1 VVVGGSRGLG
11 RHLAL
16 RALGR
21 GDRVLATGRSGDDLA
36 RLAAAPGEGLRERL
50 EVLAGDFLTATAPL
64 GAVRAWLEA
73 GTGPVTVVVSAAN
86 LGPVGPLS
94 AVDLEAWATSLE
106 ANVVGT
112 ARILAALLPVLT
124 RDDLVLT
131 FAGGGVGG
139 PRPQPHVSSYTVSKT
154 ALSHLVEVFARENPD
169 GPVVVAVAPGAYPTG
184 FTAPVRD
191 ADPALAG
198 EALLADV
205 AKTASLPF
213 DTDDLDA
220 MVDYLE
226 SGARWL
232 SGRTVSARR
241 DTPDRLREVGDGAG
255 DDLFRLRR
263 VDGVGVVAQAW

>member
-1 VVVGGSRGLG
+1 MVVGGSRGLG

-16 RALGR
+16 RALER
-21 GDRVLATGRSGDDLA
+21 GDRVLATGRRAHELE
-36 RLAAAPGEGLRERL
+36 RLADGAAGDHRDRL
-50 EVLAGDFLTATAPL
+50 AVLAGDFLTADAPL
-64 GAVRAWLEA
+64 GAVRDWLSA
-73 GTGPVTVVVSAAN
+73 GSGPATVVISAAS

-94 AVDLEAWATSLE
+94 AVDLEAWATSIE

-112 ARILAALLPVLT
+112 ARILAALLPALAP
-124 RDDLVLT
+124 DDLVLT

-154 ALSHLVEVFARENPD
+154 ALSHLVEVVALENPE
-169 GPVVVAVAPGAYPTG
+169 GPVVVSVAPGAYPTE
-184 FTAPVRD
+184 FTAGVRD
-191 ADPALAG
+191 VDPALAG

-213 DTDDLDA
+213 DTGDLDA

-241 DTPDRLREVGDGAG
+241 DTPDRLREIEDGAG
-255 DDLFRLRR
+255 GDIFRLRR
-263 VDGVGVVAQAW
+263 VDGVGVTAQAW